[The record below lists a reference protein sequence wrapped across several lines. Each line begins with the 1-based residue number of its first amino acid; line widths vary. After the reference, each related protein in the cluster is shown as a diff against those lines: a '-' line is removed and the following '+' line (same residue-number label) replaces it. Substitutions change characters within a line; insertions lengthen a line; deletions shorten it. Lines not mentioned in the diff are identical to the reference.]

1 MFANLAGLA
10 PVRHLAPITVEEARA
25 GGFVVL
31 TPLEK
36 AVAIEFATTGASLK
50 EIAATLRQPLA
61 DVKAAFN
68 GPLCRAFVHD
78 LQMEIAQHKV
88 INAAWVEGQVLKIW
102 PQLTGEEEVYTINKA
117 GEEVFARKF
126 HGPEITSILKHF
138 SGNADQKAAGGG
150 MNISINFGDMG
161 VNPPK
166 VTIDGE
172 SSG

>member
-1 MFANLAGLA
+1 MFGNLASLA
-10 PVRHLAPITVEEARA
+10 PVRHLTPITVEEARA

-50 EIAATLRQPLA
+50 EIAATLRHPLA

-68 GPLCRAFVHD
+68 GPLCRAFIHD

-102 PQLTGEEEVYTINKA
+102 PQLTGEEEVEMVTAK
-117 GEEVFARKF
+117 GESFSARKF
-126 HGPEITSILKHF
+126 HGPEVTSILKHF

-150 MNISINFGDMG
+150 VRISINFGDMG
-161 VNPPK
+161 VTPPN
-166 VTIDGE
+166 VVIDGE
-172 SSG
+172 ASG